1 MASNRHGKAAH
12 PEFHS
17 DAPVLTVE
25 ERRSE
30 ERFDGEGEVRLSL
43 EEPVHQEFT
52 GTLMDYSK
60 SGFRA
65 THYCADLRAGQ
76 VVHFQHT
83 VSSGTARV
91 MWNRVLA
98 DQVESGFLVVSDGKS
113 KGKRSDAL

>member
-1 MASNRHGKAAH
+1 MASNRHGRAAH
-12 PEFHS
+12 PDLPS

-30 ERFDGEGEVRLSL
+30 ERFDSEGEVALSL

-65 THYCADLRAGQ
+65 THCCADLRAGQ
-76 VVHFQHT
+76 VVHFRHP
-83 VSSGTARV
+83 VSSGMARV

-98 DQVESGFLVVSDGKS
+98 DQVESGFLVVSSGEP
-113 KGKRSDAL
+113 KGKKSDAL

>member
-1 MASNRHGKAAH
+1 MASNRHGRAAH
-12 PEFHS
+12 PDIPS
-17 DAPVLTVE
+17 DAPFLTVE

-30 ERFDGEGEVRLSL
+30 ERFDCEGEVSLSL

-65 THYCADLRAGQ
+65 MHCCAELRAGQ
-76 VVHFQHT
+76 VVHFRHT

-98 DQVESGFLVVSDGKS
+98 EQVETGFLVVSSGKP
-113 KGKRSDAL
+113 KGKKSDAL

>member
-1 MASNRHGKAAH
+1 MASNRHGRAAH
-12 PEFHS
+12 PDIPS

-30 ERFDGEGEVRLSL
+30 ERFDSEGEVSLSL
-43 EEPVHQEFT
+43 EEPVHLEFT

-65 THYCADLRAGQ
+65 THTCADLRAGQ
-76 VVHFQHT
+76 VVHFRHPLA
-83 VSSGTARV
+83 SGTARV

-98 DQVESGFLVVSDGKS
+98 DQVESGFLVVLLARTEGN
-113 KGKRSDAL
+113 RSRTL